1 MGGRKEKARE
11 IDADRGGRRGMGE
24 GMQVEETKTFRFAS
38 LNMMRDRGS
47 HSRTTWQ
54 TKNTS
59 NTDRGEERR
68 GEEET
73 KKDDRF

>member
-1 MGGRKEKARE
+1 
-11 IDADRGGRRGMGE
+11 
-24 GMQVEETKTFRFAS
+24 MQVEETKTFRFAS

-54 TKNTS
+54 TKNTL